1 MSCYLQI
8 RIVWLLFLLHPLYVL
23 FLPFVP
29 VCISGIIWKTSGV
42 GGYPYLIPGFI
53 GIASGFSSFRTMLL
67 QPLLCWGMLS
77 LILYFL
83 GVLPRKQFRFPQ
95 RFFCYFLRW
104 LYVFAINSIFV
115 IYYTYWLVYVEESRH
130 FRNKGNLI
138 IAYNLFMYICILFAS
153 ILFSVLSLYSSVILS
168 CIFLYVLCLYL
179 VLVLEWYCIHRN
191 VGVFLLFSFFFLS
204 FFVYLEML

>member
-1 MSCYLQI
+1 
-8 RIVWLLFLLHPLYVL
+8 
-23 FLPFVP
+23 
-29 VCISGIIWKTSGV
+29 
-42 GGYPYLIPGFI
+42 
-53 GIASGFSSFRTMLL
+53 
-67 QPLLCWGMLS
+67 MLS

-95 RFFCYFLRW
+95 RFFCYLLRW

-115 IYYTYWLVYVEESRH
+115 IYYTYWLVYVEASWH

-138 IAYNLFMYICILFAS
+138 ITYNLFMYICILFAS
-153 ILFSVLSLYSSVILS
+153 ILLGVLSLYSSVILS

-179 VLVLEWYCIHRN
+179 VWVLEWYCIHRS